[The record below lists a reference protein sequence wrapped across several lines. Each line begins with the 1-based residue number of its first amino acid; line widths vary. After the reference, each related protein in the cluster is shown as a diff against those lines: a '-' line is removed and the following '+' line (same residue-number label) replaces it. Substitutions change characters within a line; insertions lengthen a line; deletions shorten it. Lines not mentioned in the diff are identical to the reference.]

1 MSIKTAR
8 AEIDEI
14 DAEIIKLLK
23 KRFELSRE
31 IGKIKRQLKKDIEDG
46 NRDQE
51 VVNNYRKRA
60 ENKLS
65 EDFLEDLVRLILKYS
80 KEVQKDE

>member
-80 KEVQKDE
+80 KEAQKE

>member
-1 MSIKTAR
+1 MSIKPAR
-8 AEIDEI
+8 AEIDKI

-23 KRFELSRE
+23 KRFELSRG

-46 NRDQE
+46 NRDRE
-51 VVNNYRKRA
+51 VLNNYRKRA
-60 ENKLS
+60 DNKLS